1 MRVPD
6 ANQAEKASSDW
17 THQTMHLSHH
27 VEIQENTRYARCPNA
42 HSHTVLHDTHSDCL
56 LYYDALVFVNLL
68 CFLPD
73 FVVISDV
80 TEA

>member
-1 MRVPD
+1 MQTKLKRTRQTGPIRLCIYHTMWRFRKTLVMQDVP
-6 ANQAEKASSDW
+6 
-17 THQTMHLSHH
+17 MHTA
-27 VEIQENTRYARCPNA
+27 IQYYM
-42 HSHTVLHDTHSDCL
+42 THSDCL